1 MKSIA
6 MIGFMGSGKSTVG
19 SLLARTAQL
28 SFVDLDDIAME
39 LAEADVADVFANQ
52 GEDAWRDWER
62 QALEGMAD
70 IGEPI
75 ILACGGGVIIKPEN
89 RRKLEVEFLTIYL
102 KTSQE
107 VLVERLRDQQDRP
120 LLDVPDPEAAIAKL
134 FEERREL
141 YEATAHVA
149 VTTDKKTPK
158 EIVDEIL
165 KSLNE
170 G

>member
-6 MIGFMGSGKSTVG
+6 MIGFMGSGKSTIG
-19 SLLARTAQL
+19 SLLARTARL
-28 SFVDLDDIAME
+28 SFIDLDDIAME

-52 GEDAWRDWER
+52 GEDVWRDWEH

-70 IGEPI
+70 IGEQI
-75 ILACGGGVIIKPEN
+75 ILACGGGIIIKPEN
-89 RRKLEVEFLTIYL
+89 RRILEVEFLTIYL

-107 VLVERLRDQQDRP
+107 VLVERLRNPQDRP

-141 YEATAHVA
+141 YEETAHTV
-149 VTTDKKTPK
+149 VITDKKTPK

-165 KSLNE
+165 KILNE
-170 G
+170 E